1 MVQFFDAPP
10 RFMSDDAHPGAGD
23 DGGNS
28 RVRAVADP
36 RPAVA
41 VAAGPRLSHPDK
53 SGRESNV
60 C

>member
-1 MVQFFDAPP
+1 MVQFLDAPP
-10 RFMSDDAHPGAGD
+10 QFTSDGAYPGAGD
-23 DGGNS
+23 GGGNS

-41 VAAGPRLSHPDK
+41 VVAGPRLSHPDK
-53 SGRESNV
+53 PGRESNV